1 MILYGLHEKVLQK
14 ELLSE
19 SQPSIIN
26 NSVTSSKKGKMSL
39 QVQFNAKQELNQIC
53 VMPTGSHKWTWGLI
67 LTKKEVQFLHHI
79 SKKHVQSGY
88 KTSLK
93 DGQNSG
99 ESSLQ
104 GSLPKTTGIN
114 NYSLIGSEV
123 ENPPSFT
130 FLDIPSHFS
139 SSNFQGI
146 QLDGRPTSANSISA
160 HNPIPPLQPPALPS
174 NSVSLSSVHMVSDQQ
189 SKQPQISDSLA
200 FASITDKWINMES
213 DNKTDSP
220 LPQQQSLPFSVLAN
234 QWINMEIDEESISAN
249 CGADIIGISK
259 SVSNHTISAFFF

>member
-1 MILYGLHEKVLQK
+1 
-14 ELLSE
+14 
-19 SQPSIIN
+19 
-26 NSVTSSKKGKMSL
+26 MSL

-67 LTKKEVQFLHHI
+67 LTKKEVRSLHHI
-79 SKKHVQSGY
+79 SKKHAQSGY

-104 GSLPKTTGIN
+104 GSLPKTTGTN

-139 SSNFQGI
+139 SSSFQGI
-146 QLDGRPTSANSISA
+146 QLDGRPASANSISA
-160 HNPIPPLQPPALPS
+160 HNPIPPLQPIPPPQPSALPS

-213 DNKTDSP
+213 DKKTDSP
-220 LPQQQSLPFSVLAN
+220 LPQ
-234 QWINMEIDEESISAN
+234 
-249 CGADIIGISK
+249 
-259 SVSNHTISAFFF
+259 